1 MLDHLELLGRPI
13 PRKSLDLFPKP
24 AALRWHA
31 VKRIVLIPT
40 SGPSKRSS
48 SRASN
53 EGKRMRHGKLGMGLV
68 GPGFIAKHHLDAVRR
83 LGDVDIIGI
92 AGSTAASAQHKA
104 KALCAGHPFR
114 HYEELVTHPDID
126 VVHNTTPSHA
136 HFEITMAAILA
147 GKHVISDKPLAITPE
162 QCAKLRD
169 AAEEQGVVNAVT
181 FNYRGNPLVQQA
193 RAMIAKEE
201 LGPLVYIHGQYL
213 QDWTTDD
220 HVYSWRMDPE
230 KAGPSSA
237 LADIG
242 SHWIDLAEHVCGI
255 RITHVLADI
264 HTVVSTR
271 YSSGHSSEAFGG
283 SDGGERTPVR
293 IHAEDLASVL
303 LRFEDGVRGN
313 LKVCQVLPGHK
324 NDLQLEI
331 NGRTSS
337 LLWKQEEQNELWIGH
352 FDRANSTLLKQPALL
367 DPSAASY
374 AHLPAGHQ
382 ESWADAFRNVVADIY
397 SVIRSGGRARPV
409 TLCTFADAYR
419 TSCVV
424 ESMLESHARG
434 GVWTAIGDPF
444 PSGDSSVPAGNVT
457 SIQEASAG
465 APTS

>member
-1 MLDHLELLGRPI
+1 
-13 PRKSLDLFPKP
+13 
-24 AALRWHA
+24 
-31 VKRIVLIPT
+31 
-40 SGPSKRSS
+40 
-48 SRASN
+48 
-53 EGKRMRHGKLGMGLV
+53 MRHGKLGMGLV
-68 GPGFIAKHHLDAVRR
+68 GPGFIAKHHIDAVRR
-83 LGDVDIIGI
+83 LGSVEIIGI
-92 AGSTAASAQHKA
+92 AGSTPVSAQEKA
-104 KALCAGHPFR
+104 KALCAGRAFR
-114 HYEELVTHPDID
+114 HYQELVTDPDID
-126 VVHNTTPSHA
+126 VVHNTTPSHV
-136 HFEITMAAILA
+136 HFEVTMAAILA
-147 GKHVISDKPLAITPE
+147 GKHVISDKPLAITPT

-169 AAEEQGVVNAVT
+169 AAEARGIVNAVT

-201 LGPLVYIHGQYL
+201 LGPLVYVHGQYL

-242 SHWIDLAEHVCGI
+242 SHWVDLAEYVCGI

-271 YSSGHSSEAFGG
+271 FSAGHSAEAFGG
-283 SDGGERTPVR
+283 NTGGERTAVQ
-293 IHAEDLASVL
+293 IHAEDLASIL
-303 LRFEDGVRGN
+303 LRFEDGARGN

-324 NDLQLEI
+324 NDLQLEV

-352 FDRANSTLLKQPALL
+352 FDRANSTLTKQPNLL
-367 DPSAASY
+367 DPAAASY

-382 ESWADAFRNVVADIY
+382 ESWADAFRNVIADIY
-397 SVIRSGGRARPV
+397 SVILSDGREKAA

-434 GVWTAIGDPF
+434 GVWTAINDPF
-444 PSGDSSVPAGNVT
+444 PGTPPSALNATVPY
-457 SIQEASAG
+457 SEEAPAV
-465 APTS
+465 ARTP